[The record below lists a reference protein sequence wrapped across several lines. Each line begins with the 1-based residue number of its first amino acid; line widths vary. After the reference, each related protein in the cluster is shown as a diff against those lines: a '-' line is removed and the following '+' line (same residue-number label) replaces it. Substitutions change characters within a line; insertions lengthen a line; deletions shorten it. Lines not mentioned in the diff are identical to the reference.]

1 MEGPWGGSV
10 CVLGMNGEEV
20 SGHMPGTHRYVCGRK
35 GGVFITAG
43 LEVEASFRKRVRVV
57 EGEGRQ
63 PRQAEGDAQSLETV
77 T

>member
-1 MEGPWGGSV
+1 MEGSWGGSV

-35 GGVFITAG
+35 GGAFITAG
-43 LEVEASFRKRVRVV
+43 LGVEASFRERVRPV